1 MLLPG
6 GLYRLVV
13 RVTPLAKVQIIQLL
27 HNCILASI
35 QLNITHIVNHRYRI
49 NN

>member
-6 GLYRLVV
+6 GLYRLMV
-13 RVTPLAKVQIIQLL
+13 RARPLAKVQIIQLL
-27 HNCILASI
+27 HNCITASI
-35 QLNITHIVNHRYRI
+35 QLNITHIVNLRYRI